1 MEIVRS
7 ARLQLIGETDAGAKM
22 QADAAREFIRD
33 AAEAAR
39 KTGYLPDEKGISE
52 AIAALQNDQS
62 DYASVA
68 DATYAQMLVAGD
80 LAGLEDVSKS
90 TLDKATAA
98 QKTAEAQL
106 AALEGSNAV
115 ALQAAQAAQNDAA
128 RQLTELVGIREAL
141 GAQSAIRANLDK
153 DGVSGA
159 AAKAQYRQAPVEFNG
174 ALQGDAQALYGY
186 LSDTL
191 DTAGAVEAF
200 ATQIKGYGYSLA
212 EAEIILG
219 AEKGSFEDVA
229 KAFGIPAFAAGA
241 NIIPQ
246 DMIALVH
253 EGEAIIPAPFNP
265 YLRGV
270 GGGGQESTNATTS
283 NDAMVAELK
292 SLRAELTRIT
302 ALLENVTEGGNAMRT
317 TTV

>member
-1 MEIVRS
+1 
-7 ARLQLIGETDAGAKM
+7 M
-22 QADAAREFIRD
+22 QADAAREFIRN
-33 AAEAAR
+33 AAESAR
-39 KTGYLPDEKGISE
+39 KTGYLPDERGISE

-68 DATYAQMLVAGD
+68 DATYAKMLVAGD

-90 TLDKATAA
+90 TLDKAEAA

-159 AAKAQYRQAPVEFNG
+159 AAKAQYRQAPVEFNAG
-174 ALQGDAQALYGY
+174 LQKDAQALYGH
-186 LSDTL
+186 LSDTS
-191 DTAGAVEAF
+191 DTLGAAGAVEAF

-219 AEKGSFEDVA
+219 AEKGSFEDAA

-246 DMIALVH
+246 DMLAMVH

-292 SLRAELTRIT
+292 ALRAELTRIT

-317 TTV
+317 TAVS

>member
-1 MEIVRS
+1 M
-7 ARLQLIGETDAGAKM
+7 RL
-22 QADAAREFIRD
+22 
-33 AAEAAR
+33 
-39 KTGYLPDEKGISE
+39 DEKGISE

-68 DATYAQMLVAGD
+68 DATYDKMLVAGD

-106 AALEGSNAV
+106 AALESNNAV

-159 AAKAQYRQAPVEFNG
+159 AAKAQYRQAPVDFNG
-174 ALQGDAQALYGY
+174 ALQGEAQALYGY

-191 DTAGAVEAF
+191 GAAGAVEAF
-200 ATQIKGYGYSLA
+200 ATQIKGYGYTLA
-212 EAEIILG
+212 EAEVILG
-219 AEKGSFEDVA
+219 VDKGLLTDTA
-229 KAFGIPAFAAGA
+229 NAFNIPAFAAGA
-241 NIIPQ
+241 NVIPQ

-265 YLRGV
+265 YLRGAGSGASDAPV
-270 GGGGQESTNATTS
+270 QS
-283 NDAMVAELK
+283 NDGMVAELK
-292 SLRAELTRIT
+292 ALRAELTRIT

-317 TTV
+317 TAVS